1 MAACSVV
8 AMVVVQML
16 LGGDI
21 VLCKV
26 AADEGMPVSIIVAY
40 RFIFSA
46 AFLSPIAF
54 MLERETPRLKWTI
67 VLQSFLT
74 VLMGGTLF
82 NNIAKTS
89 ATFADA
95 SGSIVPA
102 MTTVISVLLTAVISV
117 LRRKEKISLR
127 TVSGKARVIS
137 IIICI
142 GGAMLLTFYKGVE
155 LPTHNH
161 FSLVTQP
168 AAQSPVGSH
177 SGNYALGVILAILA
191 CLCYSISI
199 VLLSVVRKNYT
210 CHYLSTSLMNLMGA
224 VQSTLYALCTER
236 DNWSGWKLDLKLFLI
251 MCYSGFLA
259 SGVAVILCIWCDN
272 KSGPLFVSIF
282 NPLALVFVALGSSLL
297 LNEPLYLGSVLGG
310 IVIIAGIYGV
320 LWAKERD
327 MKQVSGA
334 ICDIEMAGE

>member
-1 MAACSVV
+1 MFARSSEQMGSVV

-54 MLERETPRLKWTI
+54 ILER
-67 VLQSFLT
+67 
-74 VLMGGTLF
+74 GTLF

-89 ATFADA
+89 ATLAAA
-95 SGSIVPA
+95 SGSIVDPA
-102 MTTVISVLLTAVISV
+102 MTTVISVLLTTVISV
-117 LRRKEKISLR
+117 L
-127 TVSGKARVIS
+127 
-137 IIICI
+137 
-142 GGAMLLTFYKGVE
+142 
-155 LPTHNH
+155 
-161 FSLVTQP
+161 Q
-168 AAQSPVGSH
+168 
-177 SGNYALGVILAILA
+177 
-191 CLCYSISI
+191 
-199 VLLSVVRKNYT
+199 
-210 CHYLSTSLMNLMGA
+210 
-224 VQSTLYALCTER
+224 
-236 DNWSGWKLDLKLFLI
+236 
-251 MCYSGFLA
+251 
-259 SGVAVILCIWCDN
+259 
-272 KSGPLFVSIF
+272 
-282 NPLALVFVALGSSLL
+282 
-297 LNEPLYLGSVLGG
+297 SVLGG